1 MRFITV
7 LFLSFISFIS
17 FKAISSDVNEE
28 LKYNNYR
35 NLIATSS
42 SFAPLKLNQYE
53 QKLFVDALEDALY
66 DGLSPE
72 KITNQPY
79 FSLVERL
86 RIEILK
92 LKFQKTLFIDP
103 ELAQEILSA
112 LIQEAIG
119 ERFIYILSANE
130 QLFLDVGEFNIVQT
144 AKNHSSYFQLYP
156 KKEKNTEIEKTI
168 VTDLYFNTPEIK
180 SYKNGKYK
188 NSVKIYMFCRT
199 NRLFPCLMVMRDLNG
214 KEIRN
219 PDQSLWSHPVLAS
232 SKHGLPS
239 FERNGNTP
247 AGIFTID
254 SVMPS
259 ADQQKSFGKFRRMI
273 LNFIPKSQNEIVLKS
288 LLPKSSWQHRWWS
301 ASPIA
306 RDIGRSLFRIHGTG
320 EINTDPFAPFYPFIR
335 TSGCIA
341 NKENTYDGFP
351 YQDQRILL
359 DSIMTALKLK
369 ARYTNE
375 DKIKGVLYLVE
386 LNETPRAVS
395 LEDLNDF
402 EIR

>member
-1 MRFITV
+1 MRFLTV
-7 LFLSFISFIS
+7 LFFAFIS
-17 FKAISSDVNEE
+17 FKAISNDVNEE
-28 LKYNNYR
+28 LKYNEYR
-35 NLIATSS
+35 NLLATSAS
-42 SFAPLKLNQYE
+42 IASLNLNQSE

-66 DGLSPE
+66 EGFDSN
-72 KITNQPY
+72 KITNQPN

-86 RIEILK
+86 RLEILK
-92 LKFQKTLFIDP
+92 VKFQKTLFIDT
-103 ELAQEILSA
+103 ELAKEILSA
-112 LIQEAIG
+112 LTQKTIE

-130 QLFLDVGEFNIVQT
+130 QMFLDIGEFNIISA
-144 AKNHSSYFQLYP
+144 AKNHSSYFHLSL
-156 KKEKNTEIEKTI
+156 KKEKNTEIEKAI
-168 VTDLYFNTPEIK
+168 VTDLYFNTPAIN
-180 SYKNGKYK
+180 SDKNGKYK
-188 NSVKIYMFCRT
+188 NSVKIYMFCRS
-199 NRLFPCLMVMRDLNG
+199 NRLFPCLMIMRDLNG

-219 PDQSLWSHPVLAS
+219 PDQSLWSHPVLAV

-259 ADQQKSFGKFRRMI
+259 ADQQKSFGQFRRMM
-273 LNFIPKSQNEIVLKS
+273 LNFIPKSNNETTLKS
-288 LLPKSSWQHRWWS
+288 LLPKSSWQHSWWS
-301 ASPIA
+301 ASPVA

-320 EINTDPFAPFYPFIR
+320 EINTDPNAPFYPFIR

-341 NKENTYDGFP
+341 NKENTYDGIT

-369 ARYTNE
+369 ASYANE
-375 DKIKGVLYLVE
+375 VKIKGVLYLVE
-386 LNETPRAVS
+386 LNEIPRAVS
-395 LEDLNDF
+395 LEDLHDF

>member
-1 MRFITV
+1 MRFLTV
-7 LFLSFISFIS
+7 LIFAFIS
-17 FKAISSDVNEE
+17 FKATSSDVNEE
-28 LKYNNYR
+28 LKYNEYR
-35 NLIATSS
+35 TSLATSS
-42 SFAPLKLNQYE
+42 FALLNLNQSE
-53 QKLFVDALEDALY
+53 QKLYVDALEDALY
-66 DGLSPE
+66 EGLAPN
-72 KITNQPY
+72 KIPNQPN

-86 RIEILK
+86 RLEILK

-103 ELAQEILSA
+103 ELAKEILSA
-112 LIQEAIG
+112 LTQESIE

-130 QLFLDVGEFNIVQT
+130 QLFLDIGEFNIVSS
-144 AKNHSSYFQLYP
+144 AKNHSSYFHLSH
-156 KKEKNTEIEKTI
+156 KKEKNTQIEKTI
-168 VTDLYFNTPEIK
+168 VTDLYLNTPAIN

-188 NSVKIYMFCRT
+188 NSVKIYMFCRS
-199 NRLFPCLMVMRDLNG
+199 NRLFPCLMIMRDING

-219 PDQSLWSHPVLAS
+219 PDHSLWSHPVLAS

-259 ADQQKSFGKFRRMI
+259 ADQQKSFGKFRRMM
-273 LNFIPKSQNEIVLKS
+273 LNFIPKSKNETALKS
-288 LLPKSSWQHRWWS
+288 LLPKSSWQHSWWS
-301 ASPIA
+301 ASPVA

-320 EINTDPFAPFYPFIR
+320 EINTDPNAPFYPFIR

-341 NKENTYDGFP
+341 NKENTYDGVT

-369 ARYTNE
+369 ASYANE
-375 DKIKGVLYLVE
+375 VKIKGVLYLVE
-386 LNETPRAVS
+386 LNEIPRAVS
-395 LEDLNDF
+395 LEDLHDF